1 MIFTLPPF
9 LPPSLLAK
17 LAAAF
22 NEGTFVDGIQ
32 TAGSTNNKRKKNEE
46 IQSSSALRKELSVE
60 FRKALFANNDF
71 GLIAQ
76 PKHIGDMLLSRYRDG
91 MFYGDHVDNTIMGLA
106 SGNPWRSDLSFTLFL
121 SDPESYDGGELALN
135 TDIRPESI
143 KLPAGHMVIYSTLA
157 LHRVNPVTRGER
169 RAAVG
174 WAQSFVRDP
183 NQRQILLDI
192 AQTLGFL
199 QDQLTQGT
207 EHSEAIRLQKV
218 YANLSRMWSEV

>member
-1 MIFTLPPF
+1 
-9 LPPSLLAK
+9 

-22 NEGTFVDGIQ
+22 DEGTFVDGVQ

-46 IQSSSALRKELSVE
+46 IQSSSKLRKELSAE
-60 FRKALFANNDF
+60 LRKALQTSNDF
-71 GLIAQ
+71 RLIAQ
-76 PKHIGDMLLSRYRDG
+76 PNYIGDMLLSRYRHG
-91 MFYGDHVDNTIMGLA
+91 MFYGDHVDNSIMGIA
-106 SGNPWRSDLSFTLFL
+106 SGTPWRSDLSFTLFL
-121 SDPESYDGGELALN
+121 SDPDSYDGGELVLN
-135 TDIRPESI
+135 TDTRPEAI
-143 KLPAGHMVIYSTLA
+143 KLPIGHMVIYSTLV

-174 WAQSFVRDP
+174 WVQSFVRDP

-207 EHSEAIRLQKV
+207 EHSEAIRLQKA
-218 YANLSRMWSEV
+218 YANLSRMWSEM